1 MKNNY
6 YLQYNLLQVSLKV
19 CYKLDKYLGFFP
31 KLLTNLSFVNEQD
44 KDKKK
49 KEKDKKAAIQMILS
63 NKELVVP

>member
-6 YLQYNLLQVSLKV
+6 YLQSNLYQVFLKVSYSLYNLI
-19 CYKLDKYLGFFP
+19 GFFP

-49 KEKDKKAAIQMILS
+49 KEKDKKAAI
-63 NKELVVP
+63 